1 MLSGDTNSASSVSCV
16 TYYAVF
22 MENLTVLYKLR
33 VTNKGRPT
41 VTELPEAEEL

>member
-1 MLSGDTNSASSVSCV
+1 MVSGDTNSVSSASCV

-22 MENLTVLYKLR
+22 RENLTVLYQLC

-41 VTELPEAEEL
+41 MTKLQEAGEL